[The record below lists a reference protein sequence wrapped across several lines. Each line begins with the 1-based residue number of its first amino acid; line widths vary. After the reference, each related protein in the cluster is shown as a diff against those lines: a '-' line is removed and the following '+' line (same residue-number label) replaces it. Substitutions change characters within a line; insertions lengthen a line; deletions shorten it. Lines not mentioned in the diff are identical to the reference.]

1 MALGL
6 HHLLRQ
12 VRLLDLHLAAISN
25 RAIISKEITSKAIFS
40 NKVTHHLDPAVGN
53 NSNHKAG
60 EVITITTAGTT
71 IVEAEEGIE
80 EGAGSM

>member
-25 RAIISKEITSKAIFS
+25 RAIISKAIFS